1 MAFHRRNLPHLYF
14 DAGRYFVTYRL
25 ANSIPVEKLHGLA
38 EPGEK
43 MDFEEYK
50 NLFLQYDAL
59 LEPGAHGENYLE
71 DPRIADISRDCL
83 EYPDS
88 EEYELIC
95 YCIIPNHIHVV
106 FELLKGNRGLSKIMQ
121 SVKGVSSR
129 KSNKML
135 HRKGQFWQSESF
147 DRLIRNNRELK
158 WIIKYVLNN
167 PVYAGFVN
175 YWEDWKYTYCNTKYL
190 HW

>member
-25 ANSIPVEKLHGLA
+25 ANSIPVEKLRELY
-38 EPGEK
+38 EPVEK

-50 NLFLQYDAL
+50 NLFLQYEAL
-59 LEPGAHGENYLE
+59 LESGEHGENYLE
-71 DPRIADISRDCL
+71 EPRIADISRDCL
-83 EYPDS
+83 KYPDS

-95 YCIIPNHIHVV
+95 YCIMPNHIHAVI
-106 FELLKGNRGLSKIMQ
+106 ELLEGNRGLSKIMQ

-129 KSNKML
+129 KSNQML
-135 HRKGQFWQSESF
+135 KRKGRFWQSESF

-175 YWEDWKYTYCNTKYL
+175 YWQDWKYTYCNPKYL